1 MKKYSADEL
10 LKIAREKGWDEVVE
24 LSKGSDPCESQHNAV
39 KVACKNVDPLHPG
52 TACEKALKALAKC
65 MDAHY

>member
-10 LKIAREKGWDEVVE
+10 LQIAREKGWDEVFN
-24 LSKGSDPCESQHNAV
+24 LARGGDPCESQQNAV
-39 KVACKNVDPLHPG
+39 KIACKGVDPQHPG

-65 MDAHY
+65 MDANY